1 MMRAAGDDELR
12 SKELDELLNQL
23 GLVKLLDVFLGK
35 GAKPLTSSQL
45 EEFTGVNQ
53 STVSRATDQLAA
65 AGIIK
70 TSDEGDAYK
79 YWLNDGHPAVDG
91 LEEAH
96 FELHLQADTIQTAS
110 PEFDSEHDNEHYHAG
125 SPFVE
130 LFRYPTNVK
139 LVAAFLEYPD
149 AQLNGN
155 EIADIAGISP
165 KTAYDNIGLLCKVGL
180 VRVVDHPQDK
190 DLYTLDKANPA
201 SEGFITAYNDL
212 KNQAAAGDSVNTI
225 GESTDDEVVNYQAIY
240 TAEDISQ
247 SEDIEPTDTSPDSDL
262 ETAVSHDET
271 VAQLLRKWVVESKD
285 DEDDEV
291 SESSTD
297 KEFKD
302 RYVGT
307 MAARRTDAGQTGYQ
321 MAA

>member
-1 MMRAAGDDELR
+1 MTEDTIPVPAESARQLAISAAEEVD
-12 SKELDELLNQL
+12 QL

-139 LVAAFLEYPD
+139 LVAASATAGNDGEYVSISAD
-149 AQLNGN
+149 ALSTVV
-155 EIADIAGISP
+155 ADSNVFD
-165 KTAYDNIGLLCKVGL
+165 Y
-180 VRVVDHPQDK
+180 H
-190 DLYTLDKANPA
+190 
-201 SEGFITAYNDL
+201 
-212 KNQAAAGDSVNTI
+212 
-225 GESTDDEVVNYQAIY
+225 
-240 TAEDISQ
+240 
-247 SEDIEPTDTSPDSDL
+247 
-262 ETAVSHDET
+262 
-271 VAQLLRKWVVESKD
+271 
-285 DEDDEV
+285 
-291 SESSTD
+291 
-297 KEFKD
+297 KE
-302 RYVGT
+302 
-307 MAARRTDAGQTGYQ
+307 AARSYLVQYGVWDER
-321 MAA
+321 